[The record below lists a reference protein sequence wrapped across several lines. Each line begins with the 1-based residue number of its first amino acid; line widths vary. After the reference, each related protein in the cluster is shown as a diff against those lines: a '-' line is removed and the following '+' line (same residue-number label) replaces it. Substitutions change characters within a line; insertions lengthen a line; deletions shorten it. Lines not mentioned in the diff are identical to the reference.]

1 MQRTVM
7 FFACLAL
14 GACSAED
21 LTDKVPDAGALDA
34 RPAGATSIVFINT
47 SPTQFTPGDPVDSVT
62 NTG

>member
-34 RPAGATSIVFINT
+34 RPAGAH
-47 SPTQFTPGDPVDSVT
+47 
-62 NTG
+62 